1 MMFTSCSNFDNNF
14 FQFRVYK
21 MRQSVKQRAIR
32 VTICDTMGFEQTE
45 TPLGPSIRD
54 MEYIMDG
61 HIKDGYEVRRTL

>member
-1 MMFTSCSNFDNNF
+1 
-14 FQFRVYK
+14 

-45 TPLGPSIRD
+45 ATQGPSIRD

-61 HIKDGYEVRRTL
+61 HIKDGYEVSCSIFILVCYFIEKYI